1 MSFKHAV
8 TFTIGITCAV
18 PALAQPPVLVT
29 APDGLATPP
38 RPALGGFGPAG
49 VAPALPGRALPM
61 DLQPFLDDQ
70 DRERERQE
78 REDERKRRA
87 RDREI
92 DLYDRGM
99 DATYEGRYERAL
111 SAFTSVVE
119 LKGPRADAALYW
131 KAYSHN
137 KLGQRSE
144 ALATIAELNNGYSNS
159 RYLKQA
165 KGLEFEI
172 RNASG
177 QSASPQSQADE
188 DMKLI
193 AIQSLQHSAPEEAI
207 PMLEELLQGSSS
219 PRVKA
224 RALFV
229 LALSDSPRA
238 REVLKNLAMGQST
251 PELQSRAIQYLG
263 VHGGA
268 ESRATLAEIYAA
280 SGDVDIKRR
289 ILRAFMV
296 AGERDRLL
304 KAAQSETDPELRS
317 TAVEQLGVM
326 GADDALWQLYQK
338 ESSLDVKK
346 HILRAMFIGGNATRL
361 VELARTEQ
369 NPELRL
375 SAVRNL
381 GIMGS
386 KATGDA
392 LVNIY
397 NTDKDAAIRKAVLEA
412 LFIQGNSTSLVALA
426 RKEQDPAMKKTIV
439 EKLSLMSDK
448 VARAYMLELLK

>member
-8 TFTIGITCAV
+8 TFTIAMTTAV
-18 PALAQPPVLVT
+18 PALAQPPVRPTV
-29 APDGLATPP
+29 PDELIVPGGV
-38 RPALGGFGPAG
+38 RPTGNGPAE
-49 VAPALPGRALPM
+49 AMRTPADPGPLLELEPLLSA
-61 DLQPFLDDQ
+61 Q

-78 REDERKRRA
+78 REEERKNRA
-87 RDREI
+87 REREI
-92 DLYDRGM
+92 ELYDRGM
-99 DATYEGRYERAL
+99 DATYEGRYDRAL
-111 SAFTSVVE
+111 SSFTSVAE
-119 LKGPRADAALYW
+119 MKGARADGALYW

-144 ALATIAELNNGYSNS
+144 ALTTLAELGKAYPSS

-165 KGLEFEI
+165 KALEFEI
-172 RNASG
+172 RNATG
-177 QSASPQSQADE
+177 QSARPESQVDE

-193 AIQSLQHSAPEEAI
+193 AIQSLQHSSPEEAI
-207 PMLEELLQGSSS
+207 PLLEQILEGTSS

-229 LALSDSPRA
+229 LALSDTPRA
-238 REVLKNLAMGQST
+238 REILKNIAMGRST

-268 ESRATLAEIYAA
+268 ESRAALAEVYAA
-280 SGDVDIKRR
+280 SSDVDIKRR

-296 AGERDRLL
+296 AGEKNRLL
-304 KAAQSETDPELRS
+304 AAAQSEKDPELRAA
-317 TAVEQLGVM
+317 AVEQLGVM

-346 HILRAMFIGGNATRL
+346 RILRAMFVGGNATRL
-361 VELARTEQ
+361 IELARTEQ

-386 KATGDA
+386 KAAGDA
-392 LVNIY
+392 LVDIY
-397 NTDKDAAIRKAVLEA
+397 NTDKDPAVRKAVLQA
-412 LFIQGNSTSLVALA
+412 LFIQGNSTALVGLA
-426 RKEQDPAMKKTIV
+426 RKEQDQAMKKAIV